1 MQAAAQ
7 IEAMD
12 AEQQGLKAEL
22 HAAEQDNAAL
32 KQRLLDS
39 DISAPRQ
46 GLAPLQMLTLAS
58 KASCPWQRLNTAY
71 SMPKQMAC

>member
-7 IEAMD
+7 IEAMK

-22 HAAEQDNAAL
+22 HVAEQDNEAL

-39 DISAPRQ
+39 DIPAPRQ
-46 GLAPLQMLTLAS
+46 DLAPLQTIMSAS
-58 KASCPWQRLNTAY
+58 KDSCI
-71 SMPKQMAC
+71 

>member
-7 IEAMD
+7 IEATE
-12 AEQQGLKAEL
+12 AVQQGLKAEL
-22 HAAEQDNAAL
+22 HAAEQDNEAL

-46 GLAPLQMLTLAS
+46 GLAPLQMLTVGVEG
-58 KASCPWQRLNTAY
+58 
-71 SMPKQMAC
+71 